1 MPRPGP
7 RPYECVRR
15 AWHSDRH
22 QPMRGS
28 LIQEIFR
35 VVNEIHSPT
44 TKKNK
49 EWQEKLPIVVLKAE
63 EIMYSKANSEAEY
76 MDLKTLWD
84 RSNDAINTIIRRDES
99 TETGD
104 LLQPCIEAALN
115 LGCIPRRASRS
126 QRHNTPRY
134 LTPQDSGETASIP
147 KAPEHTT
154 YGVPHS
160 LLPIQ
165 PTNQSSKPSVQF
177 APFYST
183 LMTPSTVNT
192 TCMGLEPRPHEK
204 IGSPNV
210 PCRELPPLSE
220 KFVHCSQ
227 DGYSGSMEIY
237 KGTKLG
243 QTYPLYYGSNQT
255 SHSQIVCERKTR
267 IMHNVIDRNH
277 AQDASNTSPNFVGTC
292 RDRGDDG
299 FDLSLRLGPTTASS
313 SSLEHQWTREVGDR
327 GSGLHGRSRLCDLS
341 LSTTRARQIDPSFSS
356 HRNDNMLSLS
366 MDEKSNSSRWAS
378 EGEDINTEVAIR
390 KRKAPTDSTGED
402 VQFHWQMKPSSSQFF
417 NRTKGEEKP

>member
-76 MDLKTLWD
+76 MDLKTLWN
-84 RSNDAINTIIRRDES
+84 RINDAINTIIRRDES

-126 QRHNTPRY
+126 QRHDTPRY
-134 LTPQDSGETASIP
+134 LTPQDSGETTSIQ

-154 YGVPHS
+154 YGVPHP

-165 PTNQSSKPSVQF
+165 PTNPTPKTSAQF
-177 APFYST
+177 APYYST
-183 LMTPSTVNT
+183 LMTPTVNS
-192 TCMGLEPRPHEK
+192 TCPASEPCPLEK
-204 IGSPNV
+204 IVSPNV
-210 PCRELPPLSE
+210 PFRELLPLSE
-220 KFVHCSQ
+220 KFAHCN
-227 DGYSGSMEIY
+227 SGPMEIY
-237 KGTKLG
+237 MGTTLG
-243 QTYPLYYGSNQT
+243 QIYPLYYGS
-255 SHSQIVCERKTR
+255 HQIVSERKTR
-267 IMHNVIDRNH
+267 ILHKVIDHNY

-292 RDRGDDG
+292 GDRGG
-299 FDLSLRLGPTTASS
+299 NHFDLSLCLGPMAVSS
-313 SSLEHQWTREVGDR
+313 SSLEHQWTREVGNTGSRLLDR
-327 GSGLHGRSRLCDLS
+327 SWLCDLS
-341 LSTTRARQIDPSFSS
+341 LSTTRSRQIDPSFGS
-356 HRNDNMLSLS
+356 HRSENLLSLS
-366 MDEKSNSSRWAS
+366 MDHHLLKSNSSRWVS
-378 EGEDINTEVAIR
+378 EGEDLNPEVAVR
-390 KRKAPTDSTGED
+390 KQKAPIYSTGED
-402 VQFHWQMKPSSSQFF
+402 LRFQWQAKPSSSQFF
-417 NRTKGEEKP
+417 YRK